1 MEKKY
6 KYFEIPEI
14 SLKFLAQPENSTF
27 REQIFKNKFKFDF
40 QIAATH
46 DGSYLYMYERDID
59 RDGIDMILEFKGKS
73 RPVQLKTIIR
83 SERWNSSSSIWR
95 LDTKFL
101 RPTKDTLPM
110 FQEKNLYNYRSP
122 GLGGALILQIIT
134 YNSNDSVETKYLYF
148 DYLVLDLIL
157 NEKFK
162 TNFLENEEKLIPNLK
177 ILSDKIIQESGRV
190 DIKYSYLLD
199 LYNEP
204 RRILSLLGFEAGE
217 TPCGINSHLTALKSS
232 DSNDG
237 MMREHYFRLQSIF
250 GGKQLLDPED

>member
-1 MEKKY
+1 MMKK
-6 KYFEIPEI
+6 KVI
-14 SLKFLAQPENSTF
+14 SAIMLGLTSNCFA
-27 REQIFKNKFKFDF
+27 
-40 QIAATH
+40 
-46 DGSYLYMYERDID
+46 M
-59 RDGIDMILEFKGKS
+59 
-73 RPVQLKTIIR
+73 QLI
-83 SERWNSSSSIWR
+83 
-95 LDTKFL
+95 
-101 RPTKDTLPM
+101 
-110 FQEKNLYNYRSP
+110 
-122 GLGGALILQIIT
+122 GG
-134 YNSNDSVETKYLYF
+134 
-148 DYLVLDLIL
+148 
-157 NEKFK
+157 
-162 TNFLENEEKLIPNLK
+162 K